1 METTKEKETFMQV
14 LMQRLKKCV
23 HASIGLLIFAVGTY
37 FQIQANFGMA
47 PWNALNQGLSMN
59 FPITYGQASILIS
72 AIIIVVD
79 LIMHEPI
86 GLGTILNAVLI
97 GVGSDI
103 CISLGFLPVQDN
115 VIMQTIF
122 LLAGMVIVSFGQF
135 VYISA
140 GLSAGPRDS
149 LLVGLGKRFPK
160 VSLGNINLMILA
172 VVFACALLLRSPFGL
187 GTIISVVCSGAI
199 MDCVFKLV
207 KFDPKTVKHEGL
219 PETIAALM
227 KACR

>member
-1 METTKEKETFMQV
+1 MEKKETFLQF
-14 LMQRLKKCV
+14 LISRLGKCIY
-23 HASIGLLIFAVGTY
+23 ASVGLFIFAIGTY

-79 LIMHEPI
+79 LIMREPI

-97 GVGSDI
+97 GIGSDI
-103 CISLGFLPVQDN
+103 CIELGFLPVQDH
-115 VIMQTIF
+115 VIMQTVF
-122 LLAGMVIVSFGQF
+122 LLVGMAIVSFGQF
-135 VYISA
+135 VYIGA

-160 VSLGNINLMILA
+160 VSLGNINLVILA

-187 GTIISVVCSGAI
+187 GTVISVVCSGAV
-199 MDCVFKLV
+199 MDFVFKLV
-207 KFDPKTVKHEGL
+207 KFNPKTIKHESL
-219 PETIAALM
+219 PGTIAAMMRSL
-227 KACR
+227 KK

>member
-1 METTKEKETFMQV
+1 MEKKETFLQF
-14 LMQRLKKCV
+14 LISRLGKCIY
-23 HASIGLLIFAVGTY
+23 ASVGLFIFAIGTY

-79 LIMHEPI
+79 LIMREPI

-97 GVGSDI
+97 GIGSDI
-103 CISLGFLPVQDN
+103 CIELGFLPVQDH
-115 VIMQTIF
+115 VIMQTVF
-122 LLAGMVIVSFGQF
+122 LLVGMAIVSFGQF
-135 VYISA
+135 VYIGA

-160 VSLGNINLMILA
+160 VSLGNINLVILA

-187 GTIISVVCSGAI
+187 GTIISVVCSGAV
-199 MDCVFKLV
+199 MDFVFKLV
-207 KFDPKTVKHEGL
+207 KFNPKTIKHESL
-219 PETIAALM
+219 PGTIAAMMRSL
-227 KACR
+227 KK

>member
-1 METTKEKETFMQV
+1 MEKKETFIQF
-14 LMQRLKKCV
+14 LMNRLGKCI
-23 HASIGLLIFAVGTY
+23 HASIGLFIFAIGTY

-59 FPITYGQASILIS
+59 FPITYGQASILVS
-72 AIIIVVD
+72 IIIIIVD

-103 CISLGFLPVQDN
+103 CIALGFLPVQTN
-115 VIMQTIF
+115 MIMQTIF
-122 LLAGMVIVSFGQF
+122 LLVGMAIVSFGQF

-149 LLVGLGKRFPK
+149 LLVVLGKRFPT
-160 VSLGNINLMILA
+160 VSRGNINLVILA
-172 VVFACALLLRSPFGL
+172 VVFACALLLKSPFGL
-187 GTIISVVCSGAI
+187 GTIISVVCSGAV
-199 MDCVFKLV
+199 MDFVFKIV
-207 KFDPKTVKHEGL
+207 KFNPKTVKHESL
-219 PETIAALM
+219 PGTIAAMMRSL
-227 KACR
+227 KK